1 MTKAF
6 LTKHGQISLFCSPLL
21 GDAPIVRLFPLTV
34 GIETEVLESLP
45 KGPQEVTCC
54 HRAGGASE
62 VAQKR
67 DGVIRQLK

>member
-1 MTKAF
+1 MRLLLLKA
-6 LTKHGQISLFCSPLL
+6 
-21 GDAPIVRLFPLTV
+21 